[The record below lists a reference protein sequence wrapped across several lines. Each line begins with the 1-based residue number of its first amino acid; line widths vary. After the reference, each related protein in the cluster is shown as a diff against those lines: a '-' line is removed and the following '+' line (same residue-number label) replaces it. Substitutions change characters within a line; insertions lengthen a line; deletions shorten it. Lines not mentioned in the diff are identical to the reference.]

1 MTSYSR
7 WEPDLEKRQP
17 RQKRVV
23 ITGLG
28 AVTPIGIGRKGLW
41 EGVLRGVSAVQR
53 ITRFDPGEFRSQ
65 VAAQVNDF
73 DPQDWVHDGKKL
85 RRLDRFSQF
94 GLAAA
99 MMALDDAHL
108 DLKATSNP
116 YSPEEIGCY
125 IGTALGGISYAE
137 EQHAVYLNDGIRA
150 VSPMLALSIFGGA
163 ASCNIAIELGLNGPN
178 VANANS
184 CASGTI
190 ALGEAFRLIRQ
201 GGARA
206 MLAGGVE
213 APLAPLVYGSFSVI
227 KAMSSANETPELACR
242 PFDRNRD
249 GFVMAEG
256 GAVLLLEE
264 YESALERGASIYGEI
279 LGYGTTN
286 DAYHMTAPLPG
297 GYQAARS
304 MRMALYEAGLNPAQ
318 IGYINAHASSTPLND
333 RTETQALK
341 QVFGELAYQVPISG
355 TKGLHGHALGAT
367 GAIEAAICNLVFC
380 HDYLPP
386 TTNLRDADPEC
397 DLCYIK
403 DTGLHRRVD
412 TILSNSFGFGGI
424 NAALVF
430 GRVEN

>member
-1 MTSYSR
+1 MITDDR
-7 WEPDLEKRQP
+7 WQSEQLKERPQRE
-17 RQKRVV
+17 KRVV
-23 ITGLG
+23 ITGIG
-28 AVTPIGIGRKGLW
+28 AVTPIGVGQKGLW
-41 EGVLRGVSAVQR
+41 EGVRRGQSAVQR
-53 ITRFDPGEFRSQ
+53 ITRFDPSQFRSQ
-65 VAAQVNDF
+65 IAAQVNDF
-73 DPQDWVHDGKKL
+73 DPHEWVHDGKKL
-85 RRLDRFSQF
+85 RRMDRFSQF
-94 GLAAA
+94 GMAAA
-99 MMALDDAHL
+99 MMALEDAGL
-108 DLKATSNP
+108 DLKDKANP

-137 EQHAVYLNDGIRA
+137 EQHEIYLREGIKA

-190 ALGEAFRLIRQ
+190 ALGEAFRLIRR

-227 KAMSSANETPELACR
+227 KALSSANETPELACR

-256 GAVLLLEE
+256 SAILLLEE
-264 YESALERGASIYGEI
+264 YESALERNVPIYGEI

-297 GYQAARS
+297 GGQAARCI
-304 MRMALYEAGLNPAQ
+304 RMALYEAGLSPAQ

-333 RTETQALK
+333 KTETQAIK
-341 QVFGELAYQVPISG
+341 TVFGELAYQVPISG
-355 TKGLHGHALGAT
+355 TKGMHAHSLGAT
-367 GAIEAAICNLVFC
+367 GAIEAAICSLIFR

-386 TTNLRDADPEC
+386 TVNLRDRDPEC
-397 DLCYIK
+397 DLSYIK
-403 DTGLHRRVD
+403 DSGLDRSVD
-412 TILSNSFGFGGI
+412 YILSNSFGFGGI

-430 GRVEN
+430 GRV